1 MDYEIIKDENHNTY
15 LDQIKGFIK
24 TNSQTN
30 SMNMFIEKIIKQP
43 EEYQILCNAL
53 YWFIKGPPI
62 QQGGTE
68 SIKQRKCKA
77 ENNIHPERHCDKNE
91 KKPSRLGY
99 LTFHPNNPK
108 NFDCSYAA
116 HKKINELTE
125 YCSTSAPAAEAP
137 AAEAPA
143 TEAPAAEAPAAEAPA
158 AEAPAAEAPNDES
171 NDKINSEIK
180 NREQVESIQ
189 DSVSPAA
196 AQVSSSEPV
205 EPAPTTE
212 YYQDKIIKTLEKLK
226 SKKFITIPHKNKL
239 LIDQSFKQSNYKHYL
254 SFYIIN
260 QQYI

>member
-1 MDYEIIKDENHNTY
+1 MDYKIIEDVNHNTY

-62 QQGGTE
+62 QQGATE
-68 SIKQRKCKA
+68 AS
-77 ENNIHPERHCDKNE
+77 
-91 KKPSRLGY
+91 
-99 LTFHPNNPK
+99 
-108 NFDCSYAA
+108 
-116 HKKINELTE
+116 
-125 YCSTSAPAAEAP
+125 AAEAP
-137 AAEAPA
+137 PEEAPP
-143 TEAPAAEAPAAEAPA
+143 E
-158 AEAPAAEAPNDES
+158 EAPNDES

-180 NREQVESIQ
+180 NILSFLKNR
-189 DSVSPAA
+189 
-196 AQVSSSEPV
+196 AQVSPPAAEASAAEAPTAEAPTAEAPAEAPAAEASAVAPAAEEAPT
-205 EPAPTTE
+205 EEAPTAEAPTAEAPAAPAPTTE
-212 YYQDKIIKTLEKLK
+212 YYQNKIIETLEKLK